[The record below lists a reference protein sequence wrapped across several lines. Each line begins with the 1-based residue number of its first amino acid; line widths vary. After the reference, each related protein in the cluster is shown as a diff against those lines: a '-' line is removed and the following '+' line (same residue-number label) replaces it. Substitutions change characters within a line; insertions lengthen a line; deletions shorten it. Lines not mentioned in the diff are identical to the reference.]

1 MFFDVC
7 FFKIILD
14 KNSKSHFIF
23 KKNCKFAKK
32 TIMPTISNKG
42 RNMPESPIRK
52 LVPYADIAKKKG
64 NKVYHLNIGQ
74 PDIKT
79 PEVAMNSIKNL
90 DIKVLEY
97 SHSAGFE
104 SYRTKLSNYYKN
116 HGIPVDV
123 ADIIITTGGSE
134 ALLFAMGSTMDSGD
148 EIIIPEPFYANYNGF
163 SIASGVSVVPVISTI
178 DTGFSLPPIADFER
192 LITPK
197 TKAILICNPGN
208 PTGYLYTKEEMCQ
221 LADLAK
227 KYDLFL
233 IADEVYREFTYD
245 GDVHYSVMCIPG
257 LEEHAIMIDSV
268 SKRYSMCGAR
278 IGCIVSKNKEVMAA
292 AMKFAQA
299 RLSPPTFAQIASE
312 AALET
317 PQSYFDE
324 VISEYRERRDVL
336 ISELTKIE
344 GVKVS
349 KPKGAFYCIAELPVA
364 NADDFAQWLLESY
377 DLEKET
383 VMVAPAAGFYS
394 TPGVGLNQVR
404 IAYVLKKE
412 DLIRSVAILKEALQT
427 YLTK

>member
-1 MFFDVC
+1 
-7 FFKIILD
+7 
-14 KNSKSHFIF
+14 
-23 KKNCKFAKK
+23 
-32 TIMPTISNKG
+32 MPKVSNKG
-42 RNMPESPIRK
+42 KQMPESPIRK
-52 LVPYADIAKKKG
+52 LVPYSEIAKKKG
-64 NKVYHLNIGQ
+64 HKVYHLNIGQ

-79 PEVAMNSIKNL
+79 PEVALNAIKNNH
-90 DIKVLEY
+90 IKVLEY

-104 SYRTKLSNYYKN
+104 SYRTKLSDYYKS
-116 HGIPVDV
+116 HGLPVDI

-134 ALLFAMGSTMDSGD
+134 ALMFAMGTTMDQGD

-163 SIASGVSVVPVISTI
+163 STASGVNVVPVISTI
-178 DTGFSLPPIADFER
+178 DTGFALPPIADFEK

-208 PTGYLYTKEEMCQ
+208 PTGYLYSKEEIMQ
-221 LADLAK
+221 LADIVK
-227 KYDLFL
+227 KHDLFL

-245 GDVHYSVMCIPG
+245 GDKHFSVMNVPG
-257 LEEHAIMIDSV
+257 LEDHAIMIDSV

-312 AALET
+312 AALDT

-324 VISEYRERRDVL
+324 VITEYKDRRDTLVT
-336 ISELTKIE
+336 ELEKIE
-344 GVKVS
+344 GVKVA
-349 KPKGAFYCIAELPVA
+349 KPKGAFYCIAQLPVD

-377 DLEKET
+377 DLNKET

-394 TPGVGLNQVR
+394 TPGVGLNEVR

-412 DLIRSVAILKEALQT
+412 DLIRSVQILKDAIAV
-427 YLTK
+427 YNNK